1 MICLLAV
8 SLENVYTD
16 VSDLEKNM
24 EMVRKECDMKAK
36 DRSGSQNL
44 NILKDFLVNSE
55 DKLKRLRADTKV
67 AQDAFK
73 ECVEY
78 FGESPRMTDAN
89 TFFSLLVRFT
99 RSFKVSYCLARNIP
113 ESHIRSNKVIFQQ
126 KKSLILIIFS
136 DSTITTPHSPPPSD
150 RYHKI
155 ERC

>member
-1 MICLLAV
+1 MYFFFVV
-8 SLENVYTD
+8 SLENVVAD

-24 EMVRKECDMKAK
+24 EVVKRECDMRSK

-44 NILKDFLVNSE
+44 NILRDFLGNNE

-67 AQDAFK
+67 AQDAFN

-99 RSFKVSYCLARNIP
+99 RSFKVS
-113 ESHIRSNKVIFQQ
+113 Q
-126 KKSLILIIFS
+126 SL
-136 DSTITTPHSPPPSD
+136 DTV
-150 RYHKI
+150 
-155 ERC
+155 